1 MADTDRYEIPWDE
14 SLNTGIH
21 WIDEQHKQL
30 LKCIEDMLNALIE
43 KKCQENVKSL
53 VTFLSD
59 YVRTHFNTEQS
70 YMIRYNYPNFLI
82 HKIQH
87 KDFFKKMKEIER
99 QYALHGSSRE
109 LAMEIEKELWGWYK
123 THICKFDK
131 NFSTFLQDI
140 RASDYRD

>member
-1 MADTDRYEIPWDE
+1 MADTNRYEIPWDE
-14 SLNTGIH
+14 SLNTGIR

-43 KKCQENVKSL
+43 KKCQENVKPL

-59 YVRTHFNTEQS
+59 YVHTHFNTEQS
-70 YMIRYNYPNFLI
+70 HMIRYNYPKFLI
-82 HKIQH
+82 HKVQH
-87 KDFFKKMKEIER
+87 MEFSIKLKEMEK
-99 QYALHGSSRE
+99 QYALSGSSRE

-131 NFSTFLQDI
+131 DFSKFLQDN
-140 RASDYRD
+140 RASDNLD